1 MLKRLFKKP
10 QETETMTQES
20 HETKAR
26 AKVRETVKKITECEA
41 ALARN
46 AIAYQAALKAGDD
59 DRCLAELE
67 NQDRTR
73 RSLRLYND
81 QLPLHQEAVEEAI
94 KLDELPLI
102 QAEIAEVQ
110 RLCDEE
116 VLLIENYY
124 KAAEAMQA
132 ANQALMHHSHRTN
145 TACGALKQ
153 KTYRPNVQRAR
164 FTKPKYMF
172 EIGQQNF
179 AHFTEQME
187 ARP

>member
-1 MLKRLFKKP
+1 M
-10 QETETMTQES
+10 TET
-20 HETKAR
+20 HETHTDKAR

-46 AIAYQAALKAGDD
+46 AIAYRDALAAGDD

-81 QLPLHQEAVEEAI
+81 QLPLHQEAVDEAI
-94 KLDELPLI
+94 KLDELPII
-102 QAEIAEVQ
+102 QAEIAEAQ

-116 VLLIENYY
+116 VVLIENYY
-124 KAAEAMQA
+124 KAAAAMLE
-132 ANQALMHHSHRTN
+132 ANQALMQHSHRTN
-145 TACGALKQ
+145 TVCGALKL
-153 KTYRPNVQRAR
+153 KTNNHNVQRAR
-164 FTKPKYMF
+164 FTKPQYMF

-179 AHFTEQME
+179 AHFTNQME
-187 ARP
+187 RRP

>member
-1 MLKRLFKKP
+1 
-10 QETETMTQES
+10 MTQET
-20 HETKAR
+20 HETHADQAR

-73 RSLRLYND
+73 RSLRLFND

-102 QAEIAEVQ
+102 QAETAEAQ

-116 VLLIENYY
+116 VVLIENYY

-132 ANQALMHHSHRTN
+132 ANQALLHHSHRTN

-153 KTYRPNVQRAR
+153 KTQRPNVQRAR
-164 FTKPKYMF
+164 FTKPQYMF
-172 EIGQQNF
+172 EIGKQNF

-187 ARP
+187 KRP

>member
-1 MLKRLFKKP
+1 M
-10 QETETMTQES
+10 TETHES
-20 HETKAR
+20 HADKAR
-26 AKVRETVKKITECEA
+26 AKVRETVKKITECEN
-41 ALARN
+41 ALGRS
-46 AIAYQAALKAGDD
+46 AIDYDEALKSGNK
-59 DRCLAELE
+59 DRCLALLE
-67 NQDRTR
+67 QQDAVR
-73 RSLRLYND
+73 RNLRMHND
-81 QLPLHQEAVEEAI
+81 FLLIHEAGVDEAI

-102 QAEIAEVQ
+102 QAEMAEAQ

-116 VLLIENYY
+116 VVLIENYY

-153 KTYRPNVQRAR
+153 KTPRPNVQRAR

-187 ARP
+187 RRP

>member
-1 MLKRLFKKP
+1 
-10 QETETMTQES
+10 MTQES
-20 HETKAR
+20 NEDLAR
-26 AKVRETVKKITECEA
+26 AKLRETVKKITEAEKD
-41 ALARN
+41 LARN
-46 AIAYQAALKAGDD
+46 AIDYAEALKSENK
-59 DRCLAELE
+59 DRCLALLE
-67 NQDRTR
+67 QQDAVR
-73 RSLRLYND
+73 RNLRMHND
-81 QLPLHQEAVEEAI
+81 FLPIHEEAVEEAI
-94 KLDELPLI
+94 KLDELPII

-153 KTYRPNVQRAR
+153 KTPRPNVQRAR

>member
-1 MLKRLFKKP
+1 M
-10 QETETMTQES
+10 
-20 HETKAR
+20 
-26 AKVRETVKKITECEA
+26 
-41 ALARN
+41 
-46 AIAYQAALKAGDD
+46 AGDEKT
-59 DRCLAELE
+59 CLAELE
-67 NQDRTR
+67 KQDITR

-81 QLPLHQEAVEEAI
+81 QLPIHQEAVEEAI
-94 KLDELPLI
+94 KLDEWPII

-116 VLLIENYY
+116 VLHIENYY

-153 KTYRPNVQRAR
+153 KTPRPNVQRAR

-179 AHFTEQME
+179 AHFTNQME
-187 ARP
+187 RRPWEKHTHLT

>member
-1 MLKRLFKKP
+1 
-10 QETETMTQES
+10 MT
-20 HETKAR
+20 HETNEDLAR
-26 AKVRETVKKITECEA
+26 AKVRETVKRITECEA

-46 AIAYQAALKAGDD
+46 AIAYQAALRAEDT
-59 DRCLAELE
+59 DRAIAELE

-81 QLPLHQEAVEEAI
+81 QLPLHQAAVDEAI
-94 KLDELPLI
+94 KLDELPII
-102 QAEIAEVQ
+102 QAETAEVQ
-110 RLCDEE
+110 RLCDDE
-116 VLLIENYY
+116 VVLIENYY

-145 TACGALKQ
+145 TACVALKQ
-153 KTYRPNVQRAR
+153 KTNRPNVQRAR

-187 ARP
+187 ARPS